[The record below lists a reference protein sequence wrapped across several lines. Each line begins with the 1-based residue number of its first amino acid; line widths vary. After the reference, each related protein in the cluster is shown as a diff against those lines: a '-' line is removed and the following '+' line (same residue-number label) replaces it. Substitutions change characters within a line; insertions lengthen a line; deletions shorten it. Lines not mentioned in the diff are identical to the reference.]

1 MPGRSLRRRER
12 GWPMPPA
19 APRTATL
26 AAPFGREV
34 EEEVGEMFI
43 ACVGGGMG
51 GSKGCWV
58 DKPKHG

>member
-1 MPGRSLRRRER
+1 
-12 GWPMPPA
+12 MPPA

>member
-1 MPGRSLRRRER
+1 LRRRER

-26 AAPFGREV
+26 AAPFGREA
-34 EEEVGEMFI
+34 EVGEMFI
-43 ACVGGGMG
+43 ACVGGTG
-51 GSKGCWV
+51 GSKECWT